1 LKAGSLLSVIIC
13 SLLLVPAINAQE
25 SIGSVEEARQ
35 DFLALDGVVERPYLN
50 YRTLSDNY
58 PNALQTLRIY
68 GPELF
73 MSYNSTRPYGYNDG
87 VLWQG
92 RGFNTSLS
100 SGLRLQ
106 GFGFELTLKPV
117 VTFTQNLDFEIMT
130 SAYSASEYGYI
141 WAYIPTLNAGADA
154 PQRFGDESF
163 YQYSWGDSEIRYTW
177 NSLTIGVGTQSP
189 WVGPGRVNA
198 IMHSNNAAPYP
209 KVDIGIR
216 RTPLNLFS
224 WYAGDVEARMW
235 AGYLTESDYFDA
247 DASNDNNM
255 LSALSLSYAP
265 SFLPGF
271 SVFANRSYLAPWV
284 VESAYSLLSL
294 AFVNFDKGGAQDVW
308 DQRVSLG
315 FDYLLPAVGVEVYGE
330 IGMNDYAPGII
341 GYIRY
346 PFHSM
351 VYTGGMR
358 KSVVLSVAKEIKG
371 ELLFEWTTLELS
383 QDFQFQWPATFY
395 MHHQILQGYT
405 SGGQWLGAAIGTGGN
420 SQYLGFKMYHPRG
433 TGEIFL
439 QRVNP
444 DNDYIYRNSITNG
457 VVFDAMDIRDFR
469 ADLSFGVR
477 YSWNIGSFIKVNAGV
492 VATMINNPLYDANS
506 YWNTI
511 REYNFR
517 VETGFSYLY

>member
-1 LKAGSLLSVIIC
+1 MKTGTLLKVFLCHLFIVS
-13 SLLLVPAINAQE
+13 AINAQE
-25 SIGSVEEARQ
+25 VIGSVEEARL
-35 DFLALDGVVERPYLN
+35 DFLALDGAVDRPYLN

-58 PNALQTLRIY
+58 PDAFQTLRVY

-87 VLWQG
+87 ALWQG
-92 RGFNTSLS
+92 KGFNSSFS
-100 SGLRLQ
+100 SGIRLQ
-106 GFGFELTLKPV
+106 SHGFELTLKPV
-117 VTFTQNLDFEIMT
+117 LTFTQNLDFDIMP

-141 WAYIPTLNAGADA
+141 WAYGPSAGADA
-154 PQRFGDESF
+154 PQRFGDDSF
-163 YQYSWGDSEIRYTW
+163 FQYSWGDSELRYTW
-177 NSLTIGVGTQSP
+177 NSLTIGIGTQSA
-189 WVGPGRVNA
+189 WVGPGRINA

-209 KVDIGIR
+209 KVDFGVR

-224 WYAGDVEARMW
+224 WYAGDIEARMW

-271 SVFANRSYLAPWV
+271 SVFANRSYLAPWA
-284 VESAYSLLSL
+284 VESASSLLSL

-315 FDYLLPAVGVEVYGE
+315 FDYLLPAVGFEVYGE

-358 KSVVLSVAKEIKG
+358 KSVVLSAVNDVKG
-371 ELLFEWTTLELS
+371 ELLFEWTNLELS

-405 SGGQWLGAAIGTGGN
+405 NGGQWLGAAIGTGGN
-420 SQYLGFKMYHPRG
+420 SQYLGFKIYHPRG
-433 TGEIFL
+433 TGEIFI

-444 DNDYIYRNSITNG
+444 DNDYIYKNSITNG
-457 VVFDAMDIRDFR
+457 VAFDAKDIRDFR
-469 ADLSFGVR
+469 ADLSLGVR
-477 YSWNIGSFIKVNAGV
+477 SSWDMGPSIRASAGL
-492 VATMINNPLYDANS
+492 VATMINNPLYDADS
-506 YWNTI
+506 YWDTV
-511 REYNFR
+511 REYNIR
-517 VETGFSYLY
+517 VETGISYLY